1 MKGAGVKNIL
11 YNFNINEVFYWIA
24 HSFIYLPS
32 SDNKSWKEKRFC
44 LWHFPLDVL
53 SLDTEFSQYLWIYR
67 PKAISLM
74 KVERSPIL
82 IQIAV
87 DPGLCTLLIR
97 APWGGRKD

>member
-1 MKGAGVKNIL
+1 MRYFIGL
-11 YNFNINEVFYWIA
+11 
-24 HSFIYLPS
+24 HTRSFTYHHLTIKVS
-32 SDNKSWKEKRFC
+32 REEKRFC

-74 KVERSPIL
+74 EVERSPIL
-82 IQIAV
+82 IQIVV

-97 APWGGRKD
+97 APWGGGKD